1 MSNFSNRYL
10 TIVAGIASEEQ
21 LETALSTKYDA
32 TNPLGF
38 ITTSGAPVQSV
49 NGKTG
54 VVVLVPADLGLIG
67 SHGGLL
73 VPKLSNAYRSTVI
86 LDAGE
91 VVFDLDLRCY
101 FGGDGVTL
109 GGIEIACGAPVLATL
124 LTTESGDVITTEN
137 GFSLEI

>member
-21 LETALSTKYDA
+21 LATKYDA
-32 TNPLGF
+32 TNPSGF
-38 ITTSGAPVQSV
+38 INALQAAAASPVQSV
-49 NGKTG
+49 NGKVG

-73 VPKLSNAYRSTVI
+73 VPKLSNAYRSSVV

-91 VVFDLDLRCY
+91 VVFDIDLRCY

-137 GFSLEI
+137 GLSLEI